1 MRTPATAIIRFSVK
15 PYGIVVVTVI
25 LSFLAWLIPELHNID
40 KGFEQSQELLSLG
53 GLTVLVW
60 YSLIVVCAWLFF
72 RLGRASEGLLD
83 PLDRSIGLHDY
94 GAYCFLSA
102 VGFVGFVYV
111 ATFMISSLGFES
123 LLTAVVSGEANTLH
137 KKLYEDYSIGFFS
150 LRYVV
155 ILSGGLAIYR
165 IISRIS
171 RSCLDIANILML
183 LVLAVIASRLSVVFA
198 LLIGLGLWVTN
209 CPRIRVKFGRLLLLL
224 AAVFVL
230 FSLYNYSRNVG
241 YYTAQGIDNFF
252 AAGISEIVR
261 YLASP
266 FQGGLAAGNHLD
278 RIIADPARAYLY
290 TGIDLRLSTNS
301 TLLGLIGAHGYL
313 FIPIMLFTLMVSAFL
328 MGMVYRR
335 RDKYLILVYFV
346 LLYCYAEIWRIYMFR
361 SGIVIT
367 LLVFSLLAPFASRS
381 IKAAFRLLTCSFRIE
396 RKSTPEPLKGE
407 VP

>member
-1 MRTPATAIIRFSVK
+1 MRTAVNTILRFSVK
-15 PYGIVVVTVI
+15 PYGIVVITVM
-25 LSFLAWLIPELHNID
+25 LSFLAWLIPELHIID
-40 KGFEQSQELLSLG
+40 KGFEQSQKLLSLG

-60 YSLIVVCAWLFF
+60 YSLIVICAWLFF
-72 RLGRASEGLLD
+72 RLGRASEGLLGSR
-83 PLDRSIGLHDY
+83 DRSAGLDDY

-111 ATFMISSLGFES
+111 ASFMISSLGFES
-123 LLTAVVSGEANTLH
+123 MFMAVVSGEANTLH
-137 KKLYEDYSIGFFS
+137 RKLYEDYSIGLFS

-165 IISRIS
+165 IISRTS
-171 RSCLDIANILML
+171 RSILDIANILML
-183 LVLAVIASRLSVVFA
+183 LALAVIASRLSVVFA
-198 LLIGLGLWVTN
+198 LLIGLGLWIVN
-209 CPRIRVKFGRLLLLL
+209 CPRIKVKFGRLLLLSV
-224 AAVFVL
+224 AVFVL
-230 FSLYNYSRNVG
+230 FSLYNYSRNIG

-278 RIIADPARAYLY
+278 RIITDPARAYLY

-301 TLLGLIGAHGYL
+301 ALLGLIGTHGYL
-313 FIPIMLFTLMVSAFL
+313 FIPVMLLTLMVSAFL
-328 MGMVYRR
+328 MGMAYCRR
-335 RDKYLILVYFV
+335 GKYSMLVYFV
-346 LLYCYAEIWRIYMFR
+346 LLYCYAELWRIYMFR

-367 LLVFSLLAPFASRS
+367 LLAFSLLAPFASRA
-381 IKAAFRLLTCSFRIE
+381 IKSAFRLLTSSFRIE
-396 RKSTPEPLKGE
+396 RKAVPGPLNSE